1 MTFQIKA
8 ILMCHKT
15 VKNTNFLSSHG
26 FFSSSKIHEK
36 PVFGRGSALDPAGR
50 AYDASP
56 DLLLVGAPVRSPCTP
71 LASRSRRIRCTPDLD
86 PHYVNG
92 LNPGSAP
99 VNAVSQSELEALLV
113 LTT

>member
-15 VKNTNFLSSHG
+15 VKNTIFWSSHG

-56 DLLLVGAPVRSPCTP
+56 DLLLAGAPVRSPAR
-71 LASRSRRIRCTPDLD
+71 LWRLDL
-86 PHYVNG
+86 
-92 LNPGSAP
+92 
-99 VNAVSQSELEALLV
+99 AVSAAHLIW
-113 LTT
+113 TPIT